1 MDADTEPP
9 SEPLRQTATRQ
20 LMSWVA
26 IGAAVLAA
34 FWLVAMII
42 DAVAALVTGTYEHL
56 VRLPK
61 VPRDTFWAWFA
72 VYSGLVALTGL
83 VVARARRL
91 RLVFNQLIW
100 SIAAVVIPLLMLTW
114 PVSYTSVSGEVSCG
128 SYQSWNDS
136 SSALNDVCVEKLE
149 SRSRW
154 ALTVGALGIVG
165 PIAWLYREVRREERA
180 AGARRGDEDL

>member
-114 PVSYTSVSGEVSCG
+114 PVSYTSVSRRSQLWLVPIVERLIQCAQRRVRGETGV
-128 SYQSWNDS
+128 
-136 SSALNDVCVEKLE
+136 AV
-149 SRSRW
+149 
-154 ALTVGALGIVG
+154 TVGADRGR
-165 PIAWLYREVRREERA
+165 PRNRRTNRVALSGSSQGRTGCWRA
-180 AGARRGDEDL
+180 QG